1 MKSSKMKKSN
11 LPYFIFFFINVAILV
26 SCYFYPVSR
35 DEFYYLEKVNTPNL
49 FTEYYDSYV
58 RVNPRIGQFFS
69 NLISRNIFLEI
80 TFGLLLF
87 NGFVAV
93 LFLNIYRKLPNF
105 RESKDLRKFMMIAA
119 FFILLLSYFGEMFYY
134 TPFSTNYTLTHLFYL
149 IFVFLFTEYYI
160 YRREDHLNKI
170 NYILLVFFGLFIG
183 MGNEHIPPVLLLMSF
198 LGGAYYLF
206 KNKKLPNLRF
216 IILPISIFIGYL
228 MLFFAPANRV
238 KEKVVGKSPFDIETA
253 SYLSN
258 FKNIFKT
265 YFYYNIEFIIIG
277 ILIIISAFI
286 FRKKL
291 KMSILV
297 KREMLIYVPFL
308 LLPLFIVAVSPLMG
322 PRLLFFST
330 VITII
335 ILYKLGI
342 VLQEYFK
349 FKFCAFVSYAFL
361 MVFFIFSLMITF
373 HANQNYKF
381 IINEIKKEKLKS
393 DDVILSEEFNYF
405 DDRFGTRLNRKILLE
420 SGKDYIDENANDNKS
435 MELNL
440 INYYHLNS
448 LKEKK

>member
-349 FKFCAFVSYAFL
+349 FKFCDFVSYAFL

-440 INYYHLNS
+440 MNYYHLKS
-448 LKEKK
+448 LKEK